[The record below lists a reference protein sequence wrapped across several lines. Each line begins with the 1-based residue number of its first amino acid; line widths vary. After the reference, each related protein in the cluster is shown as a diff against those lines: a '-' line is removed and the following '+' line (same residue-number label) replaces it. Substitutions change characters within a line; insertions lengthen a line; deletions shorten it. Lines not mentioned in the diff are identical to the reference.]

1 MSHDSATEQ
10 VSSVTLGEALTEYIN
25 SLKPEVRIAHAAY
38 VRKYVEHA
46 GEQTYVASLTSSRI
60 ESYAEAQIKV
70 SDPSAGLRVAA
81 LKQWF
86 QFLKKRSYTSQ
97 NYGVHIRV
105 RKLPGRGSS
114 ESSRTV
120 IDEENSIEMTRE
132 GHEALT
138 AELNA
143 LKAHVP
149 ELVSAVAH
157 AREDK
162 DFRENAPLEAA
173 REALAFNEQ
182 RIKAIEA
189 ALKRAAIVQEASVTD
204 DRSSV
209 GSVVT
214 VTRLDTGK
222 QETYRLVGAR
232 EANPAE
238 KKISVESP
246 VGKVLLGR
254 RAGDDVSVSVP
265 SGVIQYRIDA
275 ISRA

>member
-10 VSSVTLGEALTEYIN
+10 ASSITLGEALTEYIN
-25 SLKPEVRIAHAAY
+25 SLKPEVRITHSVY

-46 GEQTYVASLTSSRI
+46 GEQTYVASLTSARI

-70 SDPSAGLRVAA
+70 SDPSAGDRVAA

-86 QFLKKRSYTSQ
+86 QFLKKRSYTAQ

-105 RKLPGRGSS
+105 RKLPGRASPGA
-114 ESSRTV
+114 SRT
-120 IDEENSIEMTRE
+120 ITDEDNRVEMTRE
-132 GHEALT
+132 GHEALS
-138 AELNA
+138 AELA
-143 LKAHVP
+143 GLRARTP
-149 ELVSAVAH
+149 ELVAAVAH

-182 RIKAIEA
+182 RVKAIEA
-189 ALKRAAIVQEASVTD
+189 TLKRAVIVQEAPAAD
-204 DRSSV
+204 DRSAI

-214 VTRLDTGK
+214 VTRVDTGT

-254 RAGDDVSVSVP
+254 RPGDDVSVNVP
-265 SGVIQYRIDA
+265 SGTIQFRIDTIA
-275 ISRA
+275 RS

>member
-70 SDPSAGLRVAA
+70 SDPSAGVRVAA

-86 QFLKKRSYTSQ
+86 QFLKKRSYTTQ

-105 RKLPGRGSS
+105 RKLPGRNAFGSA
-114 ESSRTV
+114 RTV
-120 IDEENSIEMTRE
+120 IGEENGLEMTRE

-138 AELNA
+138 AELNE
-143 LKAHVP
+143 LKARIP
-149 ELVSAVAH
+149 ELIAAVAR

-182 RIKAIEA
+182 RVKAIEA
-189 ALKRAAIVQEASVTD
+189 TLKRATIVREASATD
-204 DRSSV
+204 DRSSM

-214 VTRLDTGK
+214 VTRLDNGK
-222 QETYRLVGAR
+222 QVTYRLVGAR
-232 EANPAE
+232 EANPTE

-254 RAGDDVSVSVP
+254 RAGDDVSVTVP
-265 SGVIQYRIDA
+265 SGTIEYRIDA
-275 ISRA
+275 VSRS